1 MSVFYSKRIR
11 EKAGEVKHEEVIE
24 APVVERVSEPMEEVA
39 EAVEAVREEPVVAR
53 PRRNKR

>member
-11 EKAGEVKHEEVIE
+11 EKAGEVKHEAIVE
-24 APVVERVSEPMEEVA
+24 APIVEHVSEPVEEVA
-39 EAVEAVREEPVVAR
+39 EVVEAVREEPVVAR